1 MRPTLRLSAK
11 LSAAALAAVAA
22 WSGPLGAQ
30 QSQELRIGPSDIGGV
45 VTSASGPEAG
55 VWVIA
60 ETTGLGTTRYARIA
74 VTDDQGRYLLP
85 ALPAGA
91 QYNVW
96 VRGFGLVDSRR
107 VPATPGRM
115 LNLTATVAPTPRAA
129 ARYYP
134 GSYWWAMLQIPDRTL
149 FPGTGSTGNGVSAEL
164 RSQADWIDGIKQNGC
179 GNCHQA
185 GGPLMRDVDHAALG
199 VGEGQGQAAWAARL
213 RMGQAG
219 AAMVAGANGL
229 MTKDGGLLARLAQW
243 TDRIAA
249 GEVPRQTPARP
260 RGVERNIVV
269 TVWDWSRPTAYL
281 HDLIGTDRRKP
292 TVNGW
297 GPLYGAMEL
306 STDWVPIL
314 DPVRHTATETKMPVK
329 VAGTPRSSTVNIAPA
344 PWRFWGD
351 RAIWDTQVNAHTNM
365 MDGQGRVWWSATL
378 RPQWEQPAFCRK
390 GSDHPSAKAFPLERA
405 SGPATNTA
413 NFVQNARGV
422 TMYDPRTSQWAFV
435 DTCFG
440 THHLNFG
447 HDADDTLYLGNN
459 GGPQL
464 GWVNTRVFLET
475 GDSARAQGW
484 TAFVIDTNGNGRRDE
499 YVEPDAPVDPR
510 RDKRL
515 NLGFY
520 GIAVNRNDGTVW
532 GSNTSGRGWIVRVDL
547 GPDPPVTALTEAY
560 QLPPGEFGIRGMDLD
575 SQGIAWAAGAGGNLI
590 SFDRSKC
597 RIRSGP
603 TATGDHCPEGFRMH
617 PLPGPKFDGV
627 DGPLATVA
635 SPYYVWV
642 DIHDI
647 LGLGRDTV
655 IVLDNQSDGVQA
667 FANGTWVHLAV
678 PYPMGFFTKG
688 FEGRIDDPTGGWSAR
703 GLWATWGGRAPWHS
717 EGGKGTPPYAVQF
730 QLRPHPLAG
739 VN

>member
-1 MRPTLRLSAK
+1 M
-11 LSAAALAAVAA
+11 SAAPAHSRLFALVVVVLLLT
-22 WSGPLGAQ
+22 SSSSQVDAQ
-30 QSQELRIGPSDIGGV
+30 LRVGPSDIGGV
-45 VTSASGPEAG
+45 VTSAKGPEAG

-60 ETTGLGTTRYARIA
+60 ETTGLGTKRYAKIV

-85 ALPAGA
+85 ALPPGA

-107 VPATPGRM
+107 VAAKPGAT
-115 LNLTATVAPTPRAA
+115 LDLTAVVAPTAQAA
-129 ARYYP
+129 AEYYS
-134 GSYWWAMLQIPDRTL
+134 GSYWWSMLEVPNKTM
-149 FPGTGSTGNGVSAEL
+149 FPGTGAKGNGMSTEMK
-164 RSQADWIDGIKQNGC
+164 SQADWIDAIKQNGC

-185 GGPLMRDVDHAALG
+185 GGALMRSLDPAAVG
-199 VGEGQGQAAWAARL
+199 VSYKDSRAAWAARL

-219 AAMVAGANGL
+219 GAMVAGAGRL
-229 MTKDGGLLARLAQW
+229 MTNDGGLLARLANW
-243 TDRIAA
+243 TDRIGA
-249 GEVPRQTPARP
+249 GEVPKQRP
-260 RGVERNIVV
+260 DRPQGVERNIVA

-297 GPLYGAMEL
+297 GALYGAMEL

-314 DPVRHTATETKMPVK
+314 DPVLHTATETKMPVK
-329 VAGTPRSSTVNIAPA
+329 VATTPRSSTVNAAPS

-351 RAIWDTQVNAHTNM
+351 RALWDTQVNAHTNM
-365 MDGQGRVWWSATL
+365 MDGEGRVWWAATL
-378 RPQWEQPAFCRK
+378 RPQWEQPAFCQK

-405 SGPATNTA
+405 SGDATNTT

-422 TMYDPRTSQWAFV
+422 TMYDPKTKQWAFV

-447 HDADDTLYLGNN
+447 YDADNTLYLANN
-459 GGPQL
+459 GGPQV
-464 GWVNTRVFLET
+464 GWVNTRLFLET
-475 GDSARAQGW
+475 GDSAKAQGW
-484 TAFVIDTNGNGRRDE
+484 TAFVVDTNGNGKRDD
-499 YVEPDAPVDPR
+499 YVEPGAAVDPGK
-510 RDKRL
+510 DKRF

-547 GPDPPVTALTEAY
+547 GSNPPLTALTEAY
-560 QLPPGEFGIRGMDLD
+560 QLPAAEFGIRGMDLD
-575 SQGIAWAAGAGGNLI
+575 SKGIAWAAGAGGNLI

-597 RIRSGP
+597 RIRNGP
-603 TATGDHCPEGFRMH
+603 TATGDHCPEGFRLY
-617 PLPGPKFDGV
+617 PLPGPRFDGV
-627 DGPLATVA
+627 DGPLGTVA

-667 FANGTWVHLAV
+667 FANGKWIHLAV

-688 FEGRIDDPTGGWSAR
+688 FEGRIDDPNGGWNAR
-703 GLWATWGGRAPWHS
+703 GLWGTYGGRAPWHS

-730 QLRPHPLAG
+730 QLRPHPLA
-739 VN
+739 NAN

>member
-1 MRPTLRLSAK
+1 MTPLPTIHTRRLVPVVAGF
-11 LSAAALAAVAA
+11 LAASSIGV
-22 WSGPLGAQ
+22 GA
-30 QSQELRIGPSDIGGV
+30 QELRIGPSDIGGV
-45 VTSASGPEAG
+45 VASAAGPEAG

-60 ETTGLGTTRYARIA
+60 ETTGLGTSRYAKIV
-74 VTDDQGRYLLP
+74 VTDDRGRYLLP
-85 ALPAGA
+85 ALPSGA

-96 VRGFGLVDSRR
+96 VRGFGLIDSRR
-107 VPATPGRM
+107 VAAKPGDT

-129 ARYYP
+129 AQYYP
-134 GSYWWAMLQIPDRTL
+134 GSYWWSMLKIPDKSQVT
-149 FPGTGSTGNGVSAEL
+149 N
-164 RSQADWIDGIKQNGC
+164 QADWIDGIKQNGC

-185 GGPLMRDVDHAALG
+185 GGPLMRSIDYAALG
-199 VGEGQGQAAWAARL
+199 VEPKQSQAAWAARV

-219 AAMVAGANGL
+219 TAMLNGLNSL
-229 MTKDGGLLARLAQW
+229 MTKDGGLLARLANW

-249 GEVPRQTPARP
+249 GEVPAHKPARP
-260 RGVERNIVV
+260 QGIERNIVV
-269 TVWDWSRPTAYL
+269 TLWDWSRPTAYL

-297 GPLYGAMEL
+297 GPFYGAMEL

-314 DPVRHTATETKMPVK
+314 DPVLHVATETKMPVK
-329 VAGTPRSSTVNIAPA
+329 VASTPRSSTVNVAPA
-344 PWRFWGD
+344 PWRYWGD

-365 MDGQGRVWWSATL
+365 MDGEGRVWWSATL

-390 GSDHPSAKAFPLERA
+390 GSDHPSARAFPLERA
-405 SGPATNTA
+405 SGPATNTT

-422 TMYDPRTSQWAFV
+422 TMYDPKTKQWAFV

-447 HDADDTLYLGNN
+447 YDADNTLYLGNN

-464 GWVNTRVFLET
+464 GWVNTRVFLES

-484 TAFVIDTNGNGRRDE
+484 TAFVVDTNGNGRRDE
-499 YVEPDAPVDPR
+499 YVEPDAPVDPAK
-510 RDKRL
+510 DKRF

-520 GIAVNRNDGTVW
+520 GIAVNPNDGSVW
-532 GSNTSGRGWIVRVDL
+532 GSNTAGRGWIVRVDL
-547 GPDPPVTALTEAY
+547 GPNPSTTALTEAY
-560 QLPPGEFGIRGMDLD
+560 QLPPAEFGIRGMDLD
-575 SQGIAWAAGAGGNLI
+575 SKGIAWAAGAGGHLI
-590 SFDRSKC
+590 SFDRTKC
-597 RIRSGP
+597 RVRNGP
-603 TATGDHCPEGFRMH
+603 KATGDHCPEGFALH
-617 PLPGPKFDGV
+617 PLPGPRFDGV
-627 DGPLATVA
+627 DGPLAIVS

-655 IVLDNQSDGVQA
+655 IVMDNQSDGVQA
-667 FANGTWVHLAV
+667 FANGKWVHLAV

-688 FEGRIDDPTGGWSAR
+688 FEGRIDDPRGDWSAR

-730 QLRPHPLAG
+730 QLRPSPLA
-739 VN
+739 NAN